1 MDSSQ
6 LEDSVVA
13 SEREGMGWSLQWK
26 LSSVVMLVMLAGL
39 GVLTVLAIQRN
50 EEALTAQE
58 RAKVDL
64 VASSLIKSLKNM
76 MVTGNAPIV
85 RDWVR
90 DLKAQEEFRK
100 VQFIRKN
107 GRQAFHDNETVD
119 EVNAWLHA
127 QRFADRDE
135 VPVDEDT
142 RAFAAGPQF
151 QEVLATK
158 QPVAYV
164 ESMDDKP
171 YLTVLTPVVRDQ
183 RCILCHGYD
192 HHEVRAVLR
201 MTTPLEGV
209 TATMTRLRNQL
220 MLASVLTILSI
231 VLVLGWALRRLALAP
246 LRQMVAVI
254 EGVAQGNLTQ
264 EVSCRSHDE
273 FGALAKAIHSMT
285 ERMADA
291 IRRVAQ
297 AAVRVTEASRAM
309 LTTATEVASGAQ
321 KQSQQ
326 TAQVATAMEQMSTTV
341 QEVATNAVGAASTA
355 TTAVDTAREGLELVG
370 TAVQG
375 MRQIVESVSATAQT
389 VRTLGERSEQIGTI
403 STVIDEIADQTN
415 LLALNAAIEAA
426 RAGEHGRGFAV
437 VAEEVR
443 RLAEQ
448 TMKATQEI
456 RAVITTVQE
465 DTARAVSAMAD
476 CDRQVLSEMSLA
488 QEAGGRLE
496 DIVRTAQAVMDKMH
510 QIASATTEQSCT
522 VDHVT
527 KHVAE
532 IARVAQGT
540 GTGTQDAQRA
550 LMDLAAQ
557 AEELHRATKQFT
569 VE

>member
-264 EVSCRSHDE
+264 EVSCRSRDE
-273 FGALAKAIHSMT
+273 FGAFAKAIHSMT

-297 AAVRVTEASRAM
+297 AAARVTEASHAM

-326 TAQVATAMEQMSTTV
+326 TGQVVTAMEQMSTTV

-488 QEAGGRLE
+488 QKAGGRLE

-532 IARVAQGT
+532 IARVAQGM
-540 GTGTQDAQRA
+540 GTGTQEAQRA